1 MAKRR
6 KKSIAGGN
14 KPKKSPSRK
23 KSGISGKT
31 IFLIL
36 ILLGVFSYGYYK
48 IFVETEQDNRAELI
62 ASIPEGFPS
71 FGIDISH
78 HQGEIDWEDLLK
90 TQGYDSI
97 IQFVYCK
104 ATEGSDHVDTRW
116 HQNRESLLELEMPHG
131 AYHFF
136 SPKTPPRPQVKHFL
150 QHWKNTA
157 LDLPPVLDVEAEG
170 FSDKDLIAK
179 MKIWLREVE
188 RLTGIRPIIYTSL
201 HFFETKF
208 RNDFKNYQFWI
219 AAYSRKP
226 DCIEDSRLIHW
237 QYSEKGELP
246 GIDEDVDLNVS
257 KLIFK

>member
-31 IFLIL
+31 IFFIL
-36 ILLGVFSYGYYK
+36 ILLGGFSYGYYK
-48 IFVETEQDNRAELI
+48 IFVETKPDNREELI

-78 HQGEIDWEDLLK
+78 HQGEIDWKDLLK

-104 ATEGSDHVDTRW
+104 ATEGSDHVDSRW
-116 HQNRESLLELEMPHG
+116 EENRESLQALQMPHG

-136 SPKTPPRPQVKHFL
+136 SPKTPPRPQVTHFL
-150 QHWKNTA
+150 NHWEKSS

-179 MKIWLREVE
+179 MKIWLTEVE

-246 GIDEDVDLNVS
+246 GIDENVDLNVS